1 MILLLL
7 AATALTAIPPMG
19 NRPVT
24 TRAALLHTSAL
35 LVTAAP
41 LWPAVADDALA
52 DEAAA
57 AVVVLAA
64 TAASADV
71 VMRGQLQMKQSL
83 AAKLPAGCIASVAI
97 RVVGRNTKGPLAT
110 IELPLEGKSFPI
122 DYIVVRSNLREGV
135 PDFLWAEEDIY
146 VFSQVTR
153 PDGKSI
159 AEGRSK
165 AKYKP
170 EEGKPSRQV
179 AYLSL
184 E

>member
-1 MILLLL
+1 MIFFIV
-7 AATALTAIPPMG
+7 AATALTPTPPLS
-19 NRPVT
+19 NRPL
-24 TRAALLHTSAL
+24 TRSAFLQTSAL

-41 LWPAVADDALA
+41 LWPAVADDEPQAVA
-52 DEAAA
+52 APAAA
-57 AVVVLAA
+57 IPV
-64 TAASADV
+64 ADV
-71 VMRGQLQMKQSL
+71 VMRGQLQMTQGL
-83 AAKLPAGCIASVAI
+83 ASKLPAGCVASVAI

-110 IELPLEGKSFPI
+110 IQVPLEGKGFPI
-122 DYIVVRSNLREGV
+122 DYTVVRSNLREGV

-146 VFSQVTR
+146 VFSQVLR
-153 PDGKSI
+153 PDGKSM